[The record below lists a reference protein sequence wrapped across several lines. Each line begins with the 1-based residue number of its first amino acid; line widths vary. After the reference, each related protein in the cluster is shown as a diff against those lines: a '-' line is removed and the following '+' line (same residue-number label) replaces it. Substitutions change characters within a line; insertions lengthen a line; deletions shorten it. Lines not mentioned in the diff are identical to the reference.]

1 MKHFTL
7 IFAACLFV
15 SIVAVPTEKTK
26 AVPVDEV
33 EAMLGKISKNL
44 QAASVATAQAKAMGE
59 AMVENKVAEK
69 AELKQAVV
77 EATTKAQV
85 FELKAEKY
93 ATTMM
98 IMGVDTSLAEMDTL
112 SLNNMMKLNGL

>member
-15 SIVAVPTEKTK
+15 SIVAVPTDKPK

-44 QAASVATAQAKAMGE
+44 KAASVATAQAKAMGE
-59 AMVENKVAEK
+59 AMVESKVAEK
-69 AELKQAVV
+69 EALKEAVV
-77 EATTKAQV
+77 KAEA
-85 FELKAEKY
+85 KAEKY
-93 ATTMM
+93 AKTMM

>member
-15 SIVAVPTEKTK
+15 SIVAVPTDKPK

-33 EAMLGKISKNL
+33 EAMLGKITKNL

-59 AMVENKVAEK
+59 AMVESKVAEK
-69 AELKQAVV
+69 AELKEAVV
-77 EATTKAQV
+77 KAQA
-85 FELKAEKY
+85 KAEKY
-93 ATTMM
+93 AKTMM
-98 IMGVDTSLAEMDTL
+98 FMGVDTSLAEMDTL

>member
-15 SIVAVPTEKTK
+15 SIVAVPTDKPK

-33 EAMLGKISKNL
+33 EAMLGKITKNL
-44 QAASVATAQAKAMGE
+44 QAASVATAEAKAMGE
-59 AMVENKVAEK
+59 AMVESKVAEK
-69 AELKQAVV
+69 EALKEAVV
-77 EATTKAQV
+77 EAKTKAQV

>member
-1 MKHFTL
+1 MKHFAL

-15 SIVAVPTEKTK
+15 SIVAVPTEKAK
-26 AVPVDEV
+26 AVPVDDV

-44 QAASVATAQAKAMGE
+44 KAASVATAQAKAMGE
-59 AMVENKVAEK
+59 AMVESKVAEK
-69 AELKQAVV
+69 AELKEAVV
-77 EATTKAQV
+77 KAEAKAQV

-93 ATTMM
+93 ANTMM

>member
-15 SIVAVPTEKTK
+15 SIVAVPTDKPK

-33 EAMLGKISKNL
+33 EAMLGKITKNL
-44 QAASVATAQAKAMGE
+44 QAASVATAEAKAMGE
-59 AMVENKVAEK
+59 AMVESKVAEK
-69 AELKQAVV
+69 AELKEAVV
-77 EATTKAQV
+77 KAQA
-85 FELKAEKY
+85 KAEKY
-93 ATTMM
+93 AKTMM

>member
-15 SIVAVPTEKTK
+15 SIVAVPTDKPK

-59 AMVENKVAEK
+59 AMVESKVAEK
-69 AELKQAVV
+69 AELKEAVV
-77 EATTKAQV
+77 KAQA
-85 FELKAEKY
+85 KAEKY
-93 ATTMM
+93 AKTMM
-98 IMGVDTSLAEMDTL
+98 FMGVDTSLAEMDTL